1 VADRLARLL
10 PPDEDLGGRS
20 RRVFVTDQIPRI
32 TLLTSEGRLIGR
44 CRGAV
49 NGAHGLCGD
58 SRGNL
63 YLAELPPQDITK
75 LERLD

>member
-1 VADRLARLL
+1 LARLL